1 MVRAA
6 LVMALSAAAPL
17 AAAQAIQIPPLP
29 FNLTFKPDLSKV
41 SSDRRSDWCN
51 GERAVCDTLCGAPNT
66 YPTKND
72 CDPGNLQFA
81 CTCQNG
87 TAPGLQY
94 YQNSLPT
101 FICEEA
107 FEQCIA
113 ASVGDSTAQGKC
125 NTDIRSLCGK
135 QAAKAGSG
143 GAATSS
149 LATPASRATQTGS
162 TTTPANTARPN
173 SAAAVGQLS
182 TFASVAV
189 AAAALVGAYA
199 L

>member
-6 LVMALSAAAPL
+6 LVVALSAAAPL

-41 SSDRRSDWCN
+41 SSDRRSDWCT
-51 GERAVCDTLCGAPNT
+51 GERAVCETLCGAPNT

-72 CDPGNLQFA
+72 CDASTLQYA

-107 FEQCIA
+107 FNQCIA
-113 ASVGDSTAQGKC
+113 ASVGDSTGQTKC
-125 NTDIRSLCGK
+125 ERDIRSLCGK
-135 QAAKAGSG
+135 QAAKAGGG

-149 LATPASRATQTGS
+149 STSASSATRTGS

-173 SAAAVGQLS
+173 NAAAVNQLS

>member
-6 LVMALSAAAPL
+6 LVLALSAAAPL
-17 AAAQAIQIPPLP
+17 AAAQSIQIPPLP
-29 FNLTFKPDLSKV
+29 FNLTFKPDLNKV
-41 SSDRRSDWCN
+41 PSDKRSDWCN
-51 GERAVCDTLCGAPNT
+51 GERGVCDTLCGVPN
-66 YPTKND
+66 TKND
-72 CDPGNLQFA
+72 CDPATLQFA

-87 TAPGLQY
+87 SAPGLQY

-107 FEQCIA
+107 FTQCIA
-113 ASVGDSTAQGKC
+113 ASVGDRTGQDKC
-125 NTDIRSLCGK
+125 TKDVRSLCGT

-143 GAATSS
+143 GATTTSS
-149 LATPASRATQTGS
+149 TSAPPTQQTGS
-162 TTTPANTARPN
+162 PNTPSTTPRPN
-173 SAAAVGQLS
+173 NAAVVNQLS

-189 AAAALVGAYA
+189 AAAAFMGVYA